1 MRELDPNSQ
10 SGTGKTDLFLR
21 SAMIAM
27 TLLAWPAAYAHA
39 FDAGAIAVA
48 LEQAEALRPL
58 RTVVIAHDGKIV
70 AEHGYRGYTSKD
82 PTNIMSASKSI
93 ISALVGIAINKG
105 ILEGTDQKIAT
116 ILRSDMPENADPRLS
131 EITIGNLLSMQSG
144 LRSVSGA
151 QYGAWTESRNW
162 VRTVLSQ
169 PFEDRPGGGMI
180 YSTGS
185 SHLLSAILTKKTGRS
200 TRSLASEWLGPLEGF
215 RIASWDRDP
224 QGIYVGGNLMQMSPR
239 SLVAFG
245 ELYRTGGVTPAGK
258 RLMSREWIDES
269 WKPRTNSRFTGD
281 EYGYGWFT
289 REISGEQVRYGWG
302 YGGQMLY
309 IVPRLELTVVMTSDE
324 TSNSARTGHRDAL
337 HALLAEIIA
346 ATRTEVPKSEG
357 N

>member
-1 MRELDPNSQ
+1 M
-10 SGTGKTDLFLR
+10 FLR
-21 SAMIAM
+21 SAILAVS
-27 TLLAWPAAYAHA
+27 LLVSPAALAQA
-39 FDAGAIAVA
+39 ADTASITSA
-48 LEQAEALRPL
+48 LEEAEALKPL
-58 RTVVIAHDGKIV
+58 RTVVVAHHGKII

-82 PTNIMSASKSI
+82 PTSIMSASKSI
-93 ISALVGIAINKG
+93 ISALVGIAIDKG
-105 ILEGTDQKIAT
+105 LLEGTDQKIITVLA
-116 ILRSDMPENADPRLS
+116 LDMPDNADPRLS

-144 LRSVSGA
+144 LRSISGEH
-151 QYGAWTESRNW
+151 YGAWTESRNW
-162 VRTVLSQ
+162 VRSVLSQ
-169 PFEDRPGGGMI
+169 PFEDSPGGGMI

-224 QGIYVGGNLMQMSPR
+224 QGIYVGGNLMSMSPR
-239 SLVAFG
+239 SLLAFG
-245 ELYRTGGVTPAGK
+245 ELYRNGGVTPSGK
-258 RLMSREWIDES
+258 RLISKEWIDES

-289 REISGEQVRYGWG
+289 REIGGEQIRYGWG

-337 HALLAEIIA
+337 HALLSEIIA
-346 ATRTEVPKSEG
+346 ATKAMQATNPKADT